1 MNDKPAHPVAL
12 RVDEISEEDARKLFE
27 AAVKKKPRCV
37 QVAEERMEYR
47 RVHSDAARHV
57 AEKIRQSIRAEDV
70 MVFSAFG
77 TKRVKVVLD
86 LGMAEA
92 FAAEV
97 ELGTNHDTGGKG
109 DA

>member
-1 MNDKPAHPVAL
+1 
-12 RVDEISEEDARKLFE
+12 
-27 AAVKKKPRCV
+27 
-37 QVAEERMEYR
+37 
-47 RVHSDAARHV
+47 
-57 AEKIRQSIRAEDV
+57 